1 MGAPMG
7 NRNAAGKRGGKLRS
21 TTKSRK
27 SSQPMKWVAGK
38 KIGYKKMKAKGWY
51 KKSGGR
57 GVLKTIKRLS
67 N

>member
-7 NRNAAGKRGGKLRS
+7 NKNAAGSHKGKGS
-21 TTKSRK
+21 GKSKK
-27 SSQPMKWVAGK
+27 SKGQPTKWVAGK